1 MRTLEILSK
10 KLKFFE
16 VDLMVRT
23 SKALK
28 DVQPELE
35 KLRQK
40 AVSKVFD
47 FIVQKLYALRKPK
60 TNIQILQQNVLL
72 KYKVHVD
79 FGQKK
84 FAFDLKEYEA
94 QERMKQQTTIEK
106 ISLPPNISYE
116 LVCSYLL
123 HYGYEDT
130 LHSFDLASKSAVPP
144 VFIAQENGVDEQD
157 ITYALNQRKT
167 LGQLI
172 RSGDIDT
179 AFCKLHNWYPWI
191 VQVDFLKFR
200 VFAVNEYAAVCIS
213 ITFVY
218 DIEEDVYSIEEEVG
232 AVEEAVK
239 YGRTELAKIFG
250 LAGFADLVQD
260 CVALLAYEKPQ
271 ELSVGYLLEDSQRE
285 VIFFFFLNL
294 IAQFRSF
301 LSGSDFHFSNDFLTL
316 SFCNGLSP
324 ILCLLVTLIF

>member
-1 MRTLEILSK
+1 
-10 KLKFFE
+10 
-16 VDLMVRT
+16 
-23 SKALK
+23 
-28 DVQPELE
+28 
-35 KLRQK
+35 
-40 AVSKVFD
+40 
-47 FIVQKLYALRKPK
+47 
-60 TNIQILQQNVLL
+60 
-72 KYKVHVD
+72 
-79 FGQKK
+79 
-84 FAFDLKEYEA
+84 
-94 QERMKQQTTIEK
+94 MK
-106 ISLPPNISYE
+106 
-116 LVCSYLL
+116 
-123 HYGYEDT
+123 
-130 LHSFDLASKSAVPP
+130 
-144 VFIAQENGVDEQD
+144 
-157 ITYALNQRKT
+157 
-167 LGQLI
+167 LI

-200 VFAVNEYAAVCIS
+200 VFAVNEYAAVCI
-213 ITFVY
+213 IAFVY
-218 DIEEDVYSIEEEVG
+218 DIEEDVYNIEEEVFNSLSSFPFTIVTVLAKVPCDFPRAQDDKSSTCFLLHYRSLSNFSCYMQVG

-324 ILCLLVTLIF
+324 ILCLLGTLIF